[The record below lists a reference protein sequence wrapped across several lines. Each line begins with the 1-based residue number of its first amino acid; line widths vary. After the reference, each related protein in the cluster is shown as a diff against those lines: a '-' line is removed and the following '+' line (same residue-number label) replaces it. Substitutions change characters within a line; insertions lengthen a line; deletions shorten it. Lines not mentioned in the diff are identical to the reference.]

1 MDNDVAEFCIAV
13 YLTSYYAHFITG
25 TIRFESSF
33 LFYRSILDDEVCYG
47 SKVSAA
53 CTLECR
59 EESPCT
65 PCFSS
70 FPLYMHIFDDMTIAI
85 KLSEKQTVVAI
96 TIAVVIVFT
105 DWHPDTAT
113 QVDIGSKLKV
123 FAKESLRCVSVV
135 HITCQFGELF
145 CRSNLVWIGLASITP
160 CIAIGID
167 IYGIVFVCC
176 LSP

>member
-1 MDNDVAEFCIAV
+1 
-13 YLTSYYAHFITG
+13 
-25 TIRFESSF
+25 
-33 LFYRSILDDEVCYG
+33 
-47 SKVSAA
+47 
-53 CTLECR
+53 
-59 EESPCT
+59 
-65 PCFSS
+65 
-70 FPLYMHIFDDMTIAI
+70 MHIFDDMTIAI
-85 KLSEKQTVVAI
+85 KLSEKQTVVA
-96 TIAVVIVFT
+96 IAVVIVFT

-167 IYGIVFVCC
+167 IYGIFVCC

>member
-1 MDNDVAEFCIAV
+1 
-13 YLTSYYAHFITG
+13 
-25 TIRFESSF
+25 
-33 LFYRSILDDEVCYG
+33 
-47 SKVSAA
+47 
-53 CTLECR
+53 
-59 EESPCT
+59 
-65 PCFSS
+65 
-70 FPLYMHIFDDMTIAI
+70 MHIFDDMTIAI
-85 KLSEKQTVVAI
+85 KLSEKQTVFA
-96 TIAVVIVFT
+96 IAVVIVFT
-105 DWHPDTAT
+105 DWLPDTAT

-160 CIAIGID
+160 CIAIGTD

>member
-1 MDNDVAEFCIAV
+1 
-13 YLTSYYAHFITG
+13 
-25 TIRFESSF
+25 
-33 LFYRSILDDEVCYG
+33 
-47 SKVSAA
+47 
-53 CTLECR
+53 
-59 EESPCT
+59 
-65 PCFSS
+65 
-70 FPLYMHIFDDMTIAI
+70 MHIFDDMTIAI

-96 TIAVVIVFT
+96 AVVVVFA

-123 FAKESLRCVSVV
+123 FATECVTIVY
-135 HITCQFGELF
+135 IACQFGELF

-167 IYGIVFVCC
+167 IYGTVFVCC

>member
-1 MDNDVAEFCIAV
+1 
-13 YLTSYYAHFITG
+13 
-25 TIRFESSF
+25 
-33 LFYRSILDDEVCYG
+33 
-47 SKVSAA
+47 
-53 CTLECR
+53 
-59 EESPCT
+59 
-65 PCFSS
+65 
-70 FPLYMHIFDDMTIAI
+70 MHIFDDMTIAI

-96 TIAVVIVFT
+96 TIAFVIVFT

>member
-1 MDNDVAEFCIAV
+1 
-13 YLTSYYAHFITG
+13 
-25 TIRFESSF
+25 
-33 LFYRSILDDEVCYG
+33 
-47 SKVSAA
+47 
-53 CTLECR
+53 
-59 EESPCT
+59 
-65 PCFSS
+65 
-70 FPLYMHIFDDMTIAI
+70 MHIFDDMTIAI
-85 KLSEKQTVVAI
+85 KLSEKQTVVD
-96 TIAVVIVFT
+96 IAVVVVFT

-123 FAKESLRCVSVV
+123 FAKESLWCVSVV
-135 HITCQFGELF
+135 HIACQFGELF

>member
-1 MDNDVAEFCIAV
+1 
-13 YLTSYYAHFITG
+13 
-25 TIRFESSF
+25 
-33 LFYRSILDDEVCYG
+33 
-47 SKVSAA
+47 
-53 CTLECR
+53 
-59 EESPCT
+59 
-65 PCFSS
+65 
-70 FPLYMHIFDDMTIAI
+70 MHIFDDMTIAI

-96 TIAVVIVFT
+96 AVVVVFT

-123 FAKESLRCVSVV
+123 FATECVTIVY
-135 HITCQFGELF
+135 IACQFGELF

-167 IYGIVFVCC
+167 IYGTVFVCC

>member
-1 MDNDVAEFCIAV
+1 
-13 YLTSYYAHFITG
+13 
-25 TIRFESSF
+25 
-33 LFYRSILDDEVCYG
+33 
-47 SKVSAA
+47 
-53 CTLECR
+53 
-59 EESPCT
+59 
-65 PCFSS
+65 
-70 FPLYMHIFDDMTIAI
+70 MHIFDDMTIAI

-96 TIAVVIVFT
+96 AVVVVFT

-123 FAKESLRCVSVV
+123 FAKECVTIVY
-135 HITCQFGELF
+135 IACQFGELF
-145 CRSNLVWIGLASITP
+145 CRSNLVWIGLATITP

>member
-1 MDNDVAEFCIAV
+1 M
-13 YLTSYYAHFITG
+13 
-25 TIRFESSF
+25 R
-33 LFYRSILDDEVCYG
+33 
-47 SKVSAA
+47 
-53 CTLECR
+53 
-59 EESPCT
+59 
-65 PCFSS
+65 
-70 FPLYMHIFDDMTIAI
+70 IFDDMTIAI
-85 KLSEKQTVVAI
+85 KLSEKQTVVA
-96 TIAVVIVFT
+96 IAVVIVFT

-167 IYGIVFVCC
+167 IYGIFVCC

>member
-1 MDNDVAEFCIAV
+1 
-13 YLTSYYAHFITG
+13 
-25 TIRFESSF
+25 
-33 LFYRSILDDEVCYG
+33 
-47 SKVSAA
+47 
-53 CTLECR
+53 
-59 EESPCT
+59 
-65 PCFSS
+65 
-70 FPLYMHIFDDMTIAI
+70 MHIFDDMTIAI
-85 KLSEKQTVVAI
+85 KLSEKQTVVD
-96 TIAVVIVFT
+96 IAVVIVFT
-105 DWHPDTAT
+105 DWHPDTVT

-123 FAKESLRCVSVV
+123 FAKESLWCVSVV

>member
-1 MDNDVAEFCIAV
+1 
-13 YLTSYYAHFITG
+13 
-25 TIRFESSF
+25 
-33 LFYRSILDDEVCYG
+33 
-47 SKVSAA
+47 
-53 CTLECR
+53 
-59 EESPCT
+59 
-65 PCFSS
+65 
-70 FPLYMHIFDDMTIAI
+70 MHIFDDMTIAI
-85 KLSEKQTVVAI
+85 KLSEKQTVVD
-96 TIAVVIVFT
+96 IAVVVVFT

-167 IYGIVFVCC
+167 IYGIFVCC